1 LIHILTDS
9 CSDLSPGLIDQFR
22 IEQIPLNVF
31 INDQSFL
38 DNVNITRHQLFAY
51 VDETGVLP
59 KTSAPTVESM
69 HRFLDRDGEVIFIP
83 ISSVLS
89 ATYQTAVLAKNN
101 LPNRNIFVVDSKN
114 LSTGIAHLVIKAVE
128 LRETGFSAQEIVN
141 EIEALIPRIHS
152 SFVVDTLDYLYMGG
166 RCSAI
171 QHVFGSL
178 LKIRPVIEVR
188 PDGTLG
194 MREKIGGSRKK
205 ALYSLLADF
214 QKNASS
220 IDLHRVFITHTGC
233 EEDADFLKQE
243 ILKILPVENLD
254 VTYAG
259 STISS
264 HCGPKTIG
272 ILYITHK

>member
-1 LIHILTDS
+1 MIHILADS
-9 CSDLSPGLIDQFR
+9 CSDLSPELIDQFR

-31 INDQSFL
+31 INNQSYL

-69 HRFLDRDGEVIFIP
+69 ERFLDRDGEVIFIP
-83 ISSVLS
+83 ISSSLS

-101 LPNRNIFVVDSKN
+101 LPNRTIYVVDSKN
-114 LSTGIAHLVIKAVE
+114 LSTGIAHLVIKAIE
-128 LRETGFSAQEIVN
+128 LRDSGLSADEIIK
-141 EIEALIPRIHS
+141 EIEGLIPCIHT
-152 SFVVDTLDYLYMGG
+152 SFVIDTLDYLYMGG
-166 RCSAI
+166 RCSAM

-194 MREKIGGSRKK
+194 MRQKIGGSRKK
-205 ALYSLLADF
+205 ALQALVDDF
-214 QKNASS
+214 QENAST
-220 IDLHRVFITHTGC
+220 IDPHRVFITSTGC
-233 EEDADFLKQE
+233 DEDADFLKQE
-243 ILKILPVENLD
+243 LLKILPIENLD

-259 STISS
+259 ATVSS
-264 HCGPKTIG
+264 HCGPNTIG
-272 ILYITHK
+272 ILYITR